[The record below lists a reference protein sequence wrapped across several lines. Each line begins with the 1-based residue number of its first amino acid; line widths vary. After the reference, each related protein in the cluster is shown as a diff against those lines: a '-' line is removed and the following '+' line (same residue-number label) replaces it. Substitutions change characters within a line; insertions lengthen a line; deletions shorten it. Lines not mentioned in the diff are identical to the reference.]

1 MKNFFGLLLVV
12 GIIAAGVYG
21 YFTFIKTP
29 EVRGCEKLASLCG
42 GASEKPEELKQC
54 VDQMRKLKEVGGP
67 EALNQPLKCISD
79 AKTCGE
85 GVGCAAGAYGRA
97 GGKILQDAL
106 KGLEKALK
114 E

>member
-1 MKNFFGLLLVV
+1 MKRFFGLLVFV

-42 GASEKPEELKQC
+42 GSSEKPDELKEC
-54 VDQMRKLKEVGGP
+54 VDQMHKLKEVGGP
-67 EALNQPLKCISD
+67 DALTQPLKCIAD

-106 KGLEKALK
+106 KGLEKSLK